1 MTNKLTRWDSA
12 QYLDSE
18 EAIQAY
24 LDACVDESNGDPA
37 FIVYALGVIARAR
50 NVSQLSRDT
59 GISREGLYK
68 AFSSEGN
75 PTFST
80 IAKVAS
86 ALGLTLTLKSTK
98 TTS

>member
-50 NVSQLSRDT
+50 NMSQLSRDT

-68 AFSSEGN
+68 AFSAAGN